1 MPNPTKR
8 TLQVLL
14 IADPGQPSR
23 RVASI
28 RDRFEDE
35 LQMTFDAEAHVDTC
49 TKMIRIQS
57 DQSLELGSLDTL
69 VSDDYPD
76 VDVVLMLTGIP
87 RHTRGKPL
95 VAEIQPGRDYAVV
108 SYPTLGAWT
117 TKSRLLS
124 ILLSC
129 VNQLLPYGPT
139 AVAHP
144 YLPRWGRW
152 SDDEG
157 AGQRT
162 LHAHTFTGGP
172 RLLMGMTKAN
182 EPFRTA
188 PKLSRAVAAAAATGA
203 FGIFYSSIWQMS
215 SYLSTQRLVSIG
227 LIAIAVMVTWL
238 ITSHRLWDKPV
249 NERLAPVVF
258 YYNLS
263 TVLTLLISVAALYV
277 LLVIGIFLTSLVVI
291 DPEFMGQV
299 LQTRA
304 SVGNYLD
311 IAWISAALGVVA
323 GGLGASFDSSVD
335 VKNLTHGRRL
345 RTRVYTEDDETT

>member
-117 TKSRLLS
+117 TKSRLL
-124 ILLSC
+124 
-129 VNQLLPYGPT
+129 VDPAQLRQP
-139 AVAHP
+139 
-144 YLPRWGRW
+144 
-152 SDDEG
+152 
-157 AGQRT
+157 
-162 LHAHTFTGGP
+162 
-172 RLLMGMTKAN
+172 
-182 EPFRTA
+182 
-188 PKLSRAVAAAAATGA
+188 AAA
-203 FGIFYSSIWQMS
+203 
-215 SYLSTQRLVSIG
+215 
-227 LIAIAVMVTWL
+227 
-238 ITSHRLWDKPV
+238 LWAD
-249 NERLAPVVF
+249 RCC
-258 YYNLS
+258 
-263 TVLTLLISVAALYV
+263 
-277 LLVIGIFLTSLVVI
+277 TSL
-291 DPEFMGQV
+291 PAQMGTMV
-299 LQTRA
+299 
-304 SVGNYLD
+304 
-311 IAWISAALGVVA
+311 
-323 GGLGASFDSSVD
+323 
-335 VKNLTHGRRL
+335 RR
-345 RTRVYTEDDETT
+345 

>member
-1 MPNPTKR
+1 MR
-8 TLQVLL
+8 
-14 IADPGQPSR
+14 
-23 RVASI
+23 
-28 RDRFEDE
+28 
-35 LQMTFDAEAHVDTC
+35 
-49 TKMIRIQS
+49 
-57 DQSLELGSLDTL
+57 
-69 VSDDYPD
+69 
-76 VDVVLMLTGIP
+76 
-87 RHTRGKPL
+87 
-95 VAEIQPGRDYAVV
+95 
-108 SYPTLGAWT
+108 
-117 TKSRLLS
+117 
-124 ILLSC
+124 
-129 VNQLLPYGPT
+129 
-139 AVAHP
+139 
-144 YLPRWGRW
+144 
-152 SDDEG
+152 G

-345 RTRVYTEDDETT
+345 RTRVYTEDDQTT